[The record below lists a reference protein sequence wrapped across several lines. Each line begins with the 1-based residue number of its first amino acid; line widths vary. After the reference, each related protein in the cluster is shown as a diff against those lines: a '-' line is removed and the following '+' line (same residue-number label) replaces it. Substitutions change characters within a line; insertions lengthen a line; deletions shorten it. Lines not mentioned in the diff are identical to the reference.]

1 MYDGSAYRLALTARD
16 SGKYGS
22 GTSATSRIVMDSDTS
37 LVFTNSGTLTDFKNS
52 VAAENALFKLD
63 GVDVTSTSNSTTT
76 ALTGVTLQLKATTGA
91 TVSTDADGVETVDST
106 SSTGIS
112 LSIANDAT
120 TVKNNLSAF
129 VDAYNTVVKY
139 VNDNR
144 EGSLSGVTLARTVV
158 NQIRNAL
165 NTRTNKVG
173 ASSATDYL
181 TRSTLAEYGMRTD
194 AKTGLIS
201 FDSTS
206 LDAALQS
213 DYSGLAALFSNTQSQ
228 VGTGYNAGLAYRL
241 KSAFD
246 GMTNSVTGSFTAQT
260 NGIKSRMDRLDKDI
274 ERENTRLD
282 KVRQQLTLKYSNL
295 EQLVSQLNSAGSAM
309 TAALSKLS

>member
-1 MYDGSAYRLALTARD
+1 
-16 SGKYGS
+16 
-22 GTSATSRIVMDSDTS
+22 TS

-63 GVDVTSTSNSTTT
+63 GVDITSTSNSTTT

-91 TVSTDADGVETVDST
+91 TVSTDATTGVESVDS
-106 SSTGIS
+106 SASTGIS
-112 LSIANDAT
+112 LSIANDST
-120 TVKNNLSAF
+120 TVKNNLNAF

-144 EGSLSGVTLARTVV
+144 EGSLAGVTLARTVV

-241 KSAFD
+241 KSVFD

-260 NGIKSRMDRLDKDI
+260 NGLQSRMDRLDKDI

-309 TAALSKLS
+309 TSALSKLS